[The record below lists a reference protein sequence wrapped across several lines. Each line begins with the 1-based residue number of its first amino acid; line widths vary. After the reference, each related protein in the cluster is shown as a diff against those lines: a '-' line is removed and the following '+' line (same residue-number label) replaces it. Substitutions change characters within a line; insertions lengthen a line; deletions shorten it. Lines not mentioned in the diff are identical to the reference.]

1 MKKKNNLD
9 LKLRNFS
16 RYVNRRYVA
25 KFLNHYEIYKKQLN
39 IHGSIV
45 DCGVN
50 HGFSMF
56 NWFHFSNILEPYNTS
71 RLIFGFDTFDG
82 FKSVEKNSEI
92 DGIYSD
98 SKKWIKFKKLQNY
111 RTLLDD
117 INSQNEDRA
126 LPDIKKIDI
135 IKGDAT
141 TTIPKFVKENKYL
154 IISLLHLDFDTYK
167 PTEIALKEF
176 LPRMAKGSI
185 IAFDE
190 LNNKEGPGETIAMI
204 EKMNIKKFKINRNYF
219 DSYLSYVIIE

>member
-1 MKKKNNLD
+1 MSKKDDLD
-9 LKLRNFS
+9 LKFRNFS
-16 RYVNRRYVA
+16 RFADRRYIA

-50 HGFSMF
+50 QGFSMF
-56 NWFHFSNILEPYNTS
+56 NWFHFSNIMEPYNSS

-82 FKSVEKNSEI
+82 FKSVKKDSKI

-98 SKKWIKFKKLQNY
+98 SKRWKKFKNLQDY
-111 RTLLDD
+111 DSLLDSID
-117 INSQNEDRA
+117 SQNKDRA
-126 LPDIKKIDI
+126 LPDIKKIEI

-141 TTIPKFVKENKYL
+141 KTIPKFVKDNKFL